1 MGSQAEAM
9 ERWPSR
15 GVCVHRAV
23 SQDGCTEQ
31 GLRLA
36 DLWIAAH
43 QRSKQ
48 AFRKHTVKM
57 SLSSGLQQ
65 VSMADSLKWRLLEE
79 EGSIPS

>member
-1 MGSQAEAM
+1 M
-9 ERWPSR
+9 
-15 GVCVHRAV
+15 
-23 SQDGCTEQ
+23 
-31 GLRLA
+31 
-36 DLWIAAH
+36 
-43 QRSKQ
+43 